1 MKKNYEID
9 MCNGPITGKMLRF
22 ALPLMLS
29 SMLQLLFNAA
39 DIITVGKFGSEHSL
53 AAVGSNT
60 ALINLLTNLFIG
72 LSIGANVLVA
82 RFYGAKNGEELNETV
97 HTAMLLS
104 LISGL
109 ILTVTGVIFA
119 RYFLIWMKT
128 PAEILDLAT
137 TYLKIY
143 FLGMPAMMIYNF
155 GSAILRAIGDTKRPL
170 YFLAAAGV
178 INIIL
183 NILLVVVF
191 RLDVKG
197 VGIATVISQTV
208 SAILIIRCLA
218 KSNGDIKLELK
229 KLRLSRGKI
238 GAILRIGLIV
248 RDTWSQFSL
257 FGQVVILMLIQV
269 GGLGL
274 VTLTSFFALAARRR
288 MGFRDL
294 RLLGESVSADGL
306 SKATEVLK
314 IVIKLAAAFEAVG
327 IVLLLFAFVPQ
338 FGAEGVW
345 VSVFTAISAF
355 CNAGFDLFGRFG
367 AYSSLVP
374 YVNNYY
380 VQAVVMFMIMAGGLG
395 FMVWVELAEYRK
407 KRRLSLHA
415 KVVLQF
421 SAIFW
426 VGGAVLLALLEWSN
440 PKTMGGL
447 SVPSKLMAAL
457 FQSVS
462 TRTAGM
468 NTIDLA
474 ACSPISKLLM
484 SVLQFI
490 GAAPGSTGGGVKVT
504 TFAVLILTI
513 RSVAQGRDDC
523 VIGGHHIE
531 SKTVYRALTII
542 VLGAVAAFGSAVVVY
557 YNTAE
562 AVSVIDCIFESCSA
576 FGTVGLSVGVTGQLN
591 TGAKL
596 LYMACMF
603 MGRVGP
609 ASLAISLTAKP
620 DDNKRKVLPVG
631 HINVG

>member
-218 KSNGDIKLELK
+218 KSNGDIKLEFK
-229 KLRLSRGKI
+229 KLRFSRGKI
-238 GAILRIGLIV
+238 GAILRIGLPAGLQGSI
-248 RDTWSQFSL
+248 FSL
-257 FGQVVILMLIQV
+257 SNVVIQSSVNIFGPVVVKGNSAAQNLEGFVYFSMNAFHHATLSFTSQNMGAKKYDRLGKILKN
-269 GGLGL
+269 GLC
-274 VTLTSFFALAARRR
+274 LAI
-288 MGFRDL
+288 L
-294 RLLGESVSADGL
+294 
-306 SKATEVLK
+306 
-314 IVIKLAAAFEAVG
+314 
-327 IVLLLFAFVPQ
+327 
-338 FGAEGVW
+338 FGAGFGGTVILFGRNLL
-345 VSVFTAISAF
+345 SIYTNDSAAISAGMTRLYIITGTYTLCGIMDVMVGAIRGIGYTVLPTIVSLIGACALRLVWLATVF
-355 CNAGFDLFGRFG
+355 RIPKFHTINTVYLSYPITWLVTIIAHVICYIIIRKKNRFG
-367 AYSSLVP
+367 ET
-374 YVNNYY
+374 
-380 VQAVVMFMIMAGGLG
+380 Q
-395 FMVWVELAEYRK
+395 
-407 KRRLSLHA
+407 
-415 KVVLQF
+415 
-421 SAIFW
+421 
-426 VGGAVLLALLEWSN
+426 
-440 PKTMGGL
+440 
-447 SVPSKLMAAL
+447 
-457 FQSVS
+457 
-462 TRTAGM
+462 
-468 NTIDLA
+468 
-474 ACSPISKLLM
+474 
-484 SVLQFI
+484 
-490 GAAPGSTGGGVKVT
+490 
-504 TFAVLILTI
+504 
-513 RSVAQGRDDC
+513 
-523 VIGGHHIE
+523 
-531 SKTVYRALTII
+531 
-542 VLGAVAAFGSAVVVY
+542 
-557 YNTAE
+557 
-562 AVSVIDCIFESCSA
+562 
-576 FGTVGLSVGVTGQLN
+576 
-591 TGAKL
+591 
-596 LYMACMF
+596 
-603 MGRVGP
+603 
-609 ASLAISLTAKP
+609 
-620 DDNKRKVLPVG
+620 
-631 HINVG
+631 

>member
-229 KLRLSRGKI
+229 KLRFSRGKI
-238 GAILRIGLIV
+238 GAILRIGLPAGLQGSI
-248 RDTWSQFSL
+248 FSL
-257 FGQVVILMLIQV
+257 SNVVIQSSVNIFGPVVVKGNSAAQNLEGFVYFSMNAFHHATLSFTSQNMGAKKYDRLGKILKN
-269 GGLGL
+269 GLC
-274 VTLTSFFALAARRR
+274 LAI
-288 MGFRDL
+288 L
-294 RLLGESVSADGL
+294 
-306 SKATEVLK
+306 
-314 IVIKLAAAFEAVG
+314 
-327 IVLLLFAFVPQ
+327 
-338 FGAEGVW
+338 FGAGFGGTVILFGRNLL
-345 VSVFTAISAF
+345 SIYTNDGAAISAGMTRLYIITGTYTLCGIMDVMVGAIRVIGYTVLPTIVSLIGACALRLVWLATVF
-355 CNAGFDLFGRFG
+355 RIPKFHTINTVYLSYPITWLVTIIAHVICYIIIRKKNRFG
-367 AYSSLVP
+367 EM
-374 YVNNYY
+374 
-380 VQAVVMFMIMAGGLG
+380 Q
-395 FMVWVELAEYRK
+395 
-407 KRRLSLHA
+407 
-415 KVVLQF
+415 
-421 SAIFW
+421 
-426 VGGAVLLALLEWSN
+426 
-440 PKTMGGL
+440 
-447 SVPSKLMAAL
+447 
-457 FQSVS
+457 
-462 TRTAGM
+462 
-468 NTIDLA
+468 
-474 ACSPISKLLM
+474 
-484 SVLQFI
+484 
-490 GAAPGSTGGGVKVT
+490 
-504 TFAVLILTI
+504 
-513 RSVAQGRDDC
+513 
-523 VIGGHHIE
+523 
-531 SKTVYRALTII
+531 
-542 VLGAVAAFGSAVVVY
+542 
-557 YNTAE
+557 
-562 AVSVIDCIFESCSA
+562 
-576 FGTVGLSVGVTGQLN
+576 
-591 TGAKL
+591 
-596 LYMACMF
+596 
-603 MGRVGP
+603 
-609 ASLAISLTAKP
+609 
-620 DDNKRKVLPVG
+620 
-631 HINVG
+631 

>member
-197 VGIATVISQTV
+197 VGIATVISQIV

-229 KLRLSRGKI
+229 KLRFSRGKI
-238 GAILRIGLIV
+238 GAILRIGLPAGLQGSI
-248 RDTWSQFSL
+248 FSL
-257 FGQVVILMLIQV
+257 SNVVIQSSVNIFGPVVVKGNSAAQNLEGFVYFSMNAFHHATLSFTSQNMGAKKYDRLGKILKN
-269 GGLGL
+269 GLC
-274 VTLTSFFALAARRR
+274 LAI
-288 MGFRDL
+288 L
-294 RLLGESVSADGL
+294 
-306 SKATEVLK
+306 
-314 IVIKLAAAFEAVG
+314 
-327 IVLLLFAFVPQ
+327 
-338 FGAEGVW
+338 FGAGFGGTVILFGRNLL
-345 VSVFTAISAF
+345 SIYTNDGAAISAGMTRLYIITGTYTLCGIMDVMVGAIRGIGYTVLPTIVSLIGACALRLVWLATVF
-355 CNAGFDLFGRFG
+355 RIPKFHTINTVYLSYPITWLVTIIAHVICYIIIRKKNRFG
-367 AYSSLVP
+367 EM
-374 YVNNYY
+374 
-380 VQAVVMFMIMAGGLG
+380 Q
-395 FMVWVELAEYRK
+395 
-407 KRRLSLHA
+407 
-415 KVVLQF
+415 
-421 SAIFW
+421 
-426 VGGAVLLALLEWSN
+426 
-440 PKTMGGL
+440 
-447 SVPSKLMAAL
+447 
-457 FQSVS
+457 
-462 TRTAGM
+462 
-468 NTIDLA
+468 
-474 ACSPISKLLM
+474 
-484 SVLQFI
+484 
-490 GAAPGSTGGGVKVT
+490 
-504 TFAVLILTI
+504 
-513 RSVAQGRDDC
+513 
-523 VIGGHHIE
+523 
-531 SKTVYRALTII
+531 
-542 VLGAVAAFGSAVVVY
+542 
-557 YNTAE
+557 
-562 AVSVIDCIFESCSA
+562 
-576 FGTVGLSVGVTGQLN
+576 
-591 TGAKL
+591 
-596 LYMACMF
+596 
-603 MGRVGP
+603 
-609 ASLAISLTAKP
+609 
-620 DDNKRKVLPVG
+620 
-631 HINVG
+631 

>member
-128 PAEILDLAT
+128 PAEILNLAT

-229 KLRLSRGKI
+229 KLRFSRGKI
-238 GAILRIGLIV
+238 GAILRIGLPAGLQGSI
-248 RDTWSQFSL
+248 FSL
-257 FGQVVILMLIQV
+257 SNVVIQSSVNLFGPVVVKGNSAAQNLEGFVYFSMNAFHHATLSFTSQNMGAKKYDRLGKILKN
-269 GGLGL
+269 GLC
-274 VTLTSFFALAARRR
+274 LAI
-288 MGFRDL
+288 L
-294 RLLGESVSADGL
+294 
-306 SKATEVLK
+306 
-314 IVIKLAAAFEAVG
+314 
-327 IVLLLFAFVPQ
+327 
-338 FGAEGVW
+338 FGAGFGGTVILFGRNFL
-345 VSVFTAISAF
+345 SIYTNDGAAISAGMTRLYIITGTYTLCGIMDVMVGAIRGIGYTVLPTIVSLIGACALRLVWLATVF
-355 CNAGFDLFGRFG
+355 RIPKFHTINTVYLSYPITWLVTIIAHVICYIIIRKKNRFG
-367 AYSSLVP
+367 E
-374 YVNNYY
+374 
-380 VQAVVMFMIMAGGLG
+380 M
-395 FMVWVELAEYRK
+395 
-407 KRRLSLHA
+407 
-415 KVVLQF
+415 
-421 SAIFW
+421 
-426 VGGAVLLALLEWSN
+426 
-440 PKTMGGL
+440 
-447 SVPSKLMAAL
+447 
-457 FQSVS
+457 
-462 TRTAGM
+462 
-468 NTIDLA
+468 
-474 ACSPISKLLM
+474 
-484 SVLQFI
+484 
-490 GAAPGSTGGGVKVT
+490 
-504 TFAVLILTI
+504 
-513 RSVAQGRDDC
+513 
-523 VIGGHHIE
+523 
-531 SKTVYRALTII
+531 
-542 VLGAVAAFGSAVVVY
+542 
-557 YNTAE
+557 
-562 AVSVIDCIFESCSA
+562 
-576 FGTVGLSVGVTGQLN
+576 
-591 TGAKL
+591 
-596 LYMACMF
+596 
-603 MGRVGP
+603 
-609 ASLAISLTAKP
+609 
-620 DDNKRKVLPVG
+620 
-631 HINVG
+631 

>member
-229 KLRLSRGKI
+229 KLRFSRGKI
-238 GAILRIGLIV
+238 GAILRIGLPAGLQGSI
-248 RDTWSQFSL
+248 FSL
-257 FGQVVILMLIQV
+257 SNVVIQSSVNLFGPVVVKGNSAAQNLEGFVYFSMNAFHHATLSFTSQNMGAKKYDRLGKILKN
-269 GGLGL
+269 GLC
-274 VTLTSFFALAARRR
+274 LAI
-288 MGFRDL
+288 L
-294 RLLGESVSADGL
+294 
-306 SKATEVLK
+306 
-314 IVIKLAAAFEAVG
+314 
-327 IVLLLFAFVPQ
+327 
-338 FGAEGVW
+338 FGAGFGGTVILFGRNLL
-345 VSVFTAISAF
+345 SIYTNDGAAISAGMTRLYIITGTYTLCGIMDVMVGAIRGIGYTVLPTIVSLIGACALRLVWLATVFRIPKFHTINTVYLSYPITWLVTIIAHVF
-355 CNAGFDLFGRFG
+355 CYIIIRKKNRFG
-367 AYSSLVP
+367 E
-374 YVNNYY
+374 
-380 VQAVVMFMIMAGGLG
+380 M
-395 FMVWVELAEYRK
+395 
-407 KRRLSLHA
+407 
-415 KVVLQF
+415 
-421 SAIFW
+421 
-426 VGGAVLLALLEWSN
+426 
-440 PKTMGGL
+440 
-447 SVPSKLMAAL
+447 
-457 FQSVS
+457 
-462 TRTAGM
+462 
-468 NTIDLA
+468 
-474 ACSPISKLLM
+474 
-484 SVLQFI
+484 
-490 GAAPGSTGGGVKVT
+490 
-504 TFAVLILTI
+504 
-513 RSVAQGRDDC
+513 
-523 VIGGHHIE
+523 
-531 SKTVYRALTII
+531 
-542 VLGAVAAFGSAVVVY
+542 
-557 YNTAE
+557 
-562 AVSVIDCIFESCSA
+562 
-576 FGTVGLSVGVTGQLN
+576 
-591 TGAKL
+591 
-596 LYMACMF
+596 
-603 MGRVGP
+603 
-609 ASLAISLTAKP
+609 
-620 DDNKRKVLPVG
+620 
-631 HINVG
+631 

>member
-238 GAILRIGLIV
+238 GAILRIGLPAGLQGSI
-248 RDTWSQFSL
+248 FSL
-257 FGQVVILMLIQV
+257 SNVVIQSSVNIFGPVVVKGNSAAQNLEGFVYFSMNAFHHATLSFTSQNMGAKKYDRLGKILKN
-269 GGLGL
+269 GLC
-274 VTLTSFFALAARRR
+274 LAI
-288 MGFRDL
+288 L
-294 RLLGESVSADGL
+294 
-306 SKATEVLK
+306 
-314 IVIKLAAAFEAVG
+314 
-327 IVLLLFAFVPQ
+327 
-338 FGAEGVW
+338 FGAGFGGTVILFGRNLL
-345 VSVFTAISAF
+345 SIYTNDGAAISAGMTRLYIITGTYTLCGIMDAMVGAIRGIGYTVLPTIVSLIGACALRLVWLATVF
-355 CNAGFDLFGRFG
+355 RIPKFHTINTVYLSYPITWLVTIIAHVICYIIIRKKNRFG
-367 AYSSLVP
+367 EM
-374 YVNNYY
+374 
-380 VQAVVMFMIMAGGLG
+380 Q
-395 FMVWVELAEYRK
+395 
-407 KRRLSLHA
+407 
-415 KVVLQF
+415 
-421 SAIFW
+421 
-426 VGGAVLLALLEWSN
+426 
-440 PKTMGGL
+440 
-447 SVPSKLMAAL
+447 
-457 FQSVS
+457 
-462 TRTAGM
+462 
-468 NTIDLA
+468 
-474 ACSPISKLLM
+474 
-484 SVLQFI
+484 
-490 GAAPGSTGGGVKVT
+490 
-504 TFAVLILTI
+504 
-513 RSVAQGRDDC
+513 
-523 VIGGHHIE
+523 
-531 SKTVYRALTII
+531 
-542 VLGAVAAFGSAVVVY
+542 
-557 YNTAE
+557 
-562 AVSVIDCIFESCSA
+562 
-576 FGTVGLSVGVTGQLN
+576 
-591 TGAKL
+591 
-596 LYMACMF
+596 
-603 MGRVGP
+603 
-609 ASLAISLTAKP
+609 
-620 DDNKRKVLPVG
+620 
-631 HINVG
+631 

>member
-109 ILTVTGVIFA
+109 ILTVTSVIFA

-128 PAEILDLAT
+128 PAEILNLAT

-229 KLRLSRGKI
+229 KLRFSRGKI
-238 GAILRIGLIV
+238 GAILRIGLPAGLQGSI
-248 RDTWSQFSL
+248 FSL
-257 FGQVVILMLIQV
+257 SNVVIQSSVNLFGPVVVKGNSAAQNLEGFVYFSMNAFHHATLSFTSQNMGAKKYDRLGKILKN
-269 GGLGL
+269 GLC
-274 VTLTSFFALAARRR
+274 LAI
-288 MGFRDL
+288 L
-294 RLLGESVSADGL
+294 
-306 SKATEVLK
+306 
-314 IVIKLAAAFEAVG
+314 
-327 IVLLLFAFVPQ
+327 
-338 FGAEGVW
+338 FGA
-345 VSVFTAISAF
+345 
-355 CNAGFDLFGRFG
+355 GFGGTVILFGRNLLSIYTNDG
-367 AYSSLVP
+367 AAISVGMTRLYIITGTYTLCGIMDVMVGAIRGIGYTVLPTIVSLIG
-374 YVNNYY
+374 
-380 VQAVVMFMIMAGGLG
+380 ACALRL
-395 FMVWVELAEYRK
+395 VWLATVFRIPKFHTINTVYLSYPITWLVTIIAHVICYIIIRK
-407 KRRLSLHA
+407 KNR
-415 KVVLQF
+415 
-421 SAIFW
+421 
-426 VGGAVLLALLEWSN
+426 
-440 PKTMGGL
+440 
-447 SVPSKLMAAL
+447 
-457 FQSVS
+457 
-462 TRTAGM
+462 
-468 NTIDLA
+468 
-474 ACSPISKLLM
+474 
-484 SVLQFI
+484 
-490 GAAPGSTGGGVKVT
+490 
-504 TFAVLILTI
+504 
-513 RSVAQGRDDC
+513 
-523 VIGGHHIE
+523 
-531 SKTVYRALTII
+531 
-542 VLGAVAAFGSAVVVY
+542 FG
-557 YNTAE
+557 E
-562 AVSVIDCIFESCSA
+562 
-576 FGTVGLSVGVTGQLN
+576 
-591 TGAKL
+591 
-596 LYMACMF
+596 M
-603 MGRVGP
+603 
-609 ASLAISLTAKP
+609 
-620 DDNKRKVLPVG
+620 
-631 HINVG
+631 

>member
-72 LSIGANVLVA
+72 LSIGANVLVS

-218 KSNGDIKLELK
+218 KSNGDIKLELQ
-229 KLRLSRGKI
+229 KLRFSRGKI
-238 GAILRIGLIV
+238 GAILRIGLPAGLQGSI
-248 RDTWSQFSL
+248 FSL
-257 FGQVVILMLIQV
+257 SNVVIQSSVNIFGPVVVKGNSAAQNLEGFVYFSMNAFHHATLSFTSQNMGAKKYDRLGKILKN
-269 GGLGL
+269 GLC
-274 VTLTSFFALAARRR
+274 LAI
-288 MGFRDL
+288 L
-294 RLLGESVSADGL
+294 
-306 SKATEVLK
+306 
-314 IVIKLAAAFEAVG
+314 
-327 IVLLLFAFVPQ
+327 
-338 FGAEGVW
+338 FGAGFGGTVILFGRNLL
-345 VSVFTAISAF
+345 SIYTNDGAAISAGMTRLYIITGTYTLCGIMDVMVGAIRGIGYTVLPTIVSLIGACALRLVWLATVF
-355 CNAGFDLFGRFG
+355 RIPKFHTINTVYLSYPITWLVTIIAHVICYIIIRKKNRFG
-367 AYSSLVP
+367 EM
-374 YVNNYY
+374 
-380 VQAVVMFMIMAGGLG
+380 Q
-395 FMVWVELAEYRK
+395 
-407 KRRLSLHA
+407 
-415 KVVLQF
+415 
-421 SAIFW
+421 
-426 VGGAVLLALLEWSN
+426 
-440 PKTMGGL
+440 
-447 SVPSKLMAAL
+447 
-457 FQSVS
+457 
-462 TRTAGM
+462 
-468 NTIDLA
+468 
-474 ACSPISKLLM
+474 
-484 SVLQFI
+484 
-490 GAAPGSTGGGVKVT
+490 
-504 TFAVLILTI
+504 
-513 RSVAQGRDDC
+513 
-523 VIGGHHIE
+523 
-531 SKTVYRALTII
+531 
-542 VLGAVAAFGSAVVVY
+542 
-557 YNTAE
+557 
-562 AVSVIDCIFESCSA
+562 
-576 FGTVGLSVGVTGQLN
+576 
-591 TGAKL
+591 
-596 LYMACMF
+596 
-603 MGRVGP
+603 
-609 ASLAISLTAKP
+609 
-620 DDNKRKVLPVG
+620 
-631 HINVG
+631 

>member
-128 PAEILDLAT
+128 PAGILDLAT

-238 GAILRIGLIV
+238 GAILRIGLPAGLQGSI
-248 RDTWSQFSL
+248 FSL
-257 FGQVVILMLIQV
+257 SNVVIQSSVNIFGPVVVKGNSAAQNLEGFVYFSMNAFHHATLSFTSQNMGAKKYDRLGKILKN
-269 GGLGL
+269 GLC
-274 VTLTSFFALAARRR
+274 LAI
-288 MGFRDL
+288 L
-294 RLLGESVSADGL
+294 
-306 SKATEVLK
+306 
-314 IVIKLAAAFEAVG
+314 
-327 IVLLLFAFVPQ
+327 
-338 FGAEGVW
+338 FGAGFGGTVILFGRNLL
-345 VSVFTAISAF
+345 SIYTNDGAAISAGMTRLYIITGTYTLCGIMDVMVGAIRGIGYTVLPTIVSLIGACALRLVWLATVF
-355 CNAGFDLFGRFG
+355 RIPKFHTINTVYLSYPITWLVTIIAHVICYIIIRKKNRFG
-367 AYSSLVP
+367 EM
-374 YVNNYY
+374 
-380 VQAVVMFMIMAGGLG
+380 Q
-395 FMVWVELAEYRK
+395 
-407 KRRLSLHA
+407 
-415 KVVLQF
+415 
-421 SAIFW
+421 
-426 VGGAVLLALLEWSN
+426 
-440 PKTMGGL
+440 
-447 SVPSKLMAAL
+447 
-457 FQSVS
+457 
-462 TRTAGM
+462 
-468 NTIDLA
+468 
-474 ACSPISKLLM
+474 
-484 SVLQFI
+484 
-490 GAAPGSTGGGVKVT
+490 
-504 TFAVLILTI
+504 
-513 RSVAQGRDDC
+513 
-523 VIGGHHIE
+523 
-531 SKTVYRALTII
+531 
-542 VLGAVAAFGSAVVVY
+542 
-557 YNTAE
+557 
-562 AVSVIDCIFESCSA
+562 
-576 FGTVGLSVGVTGQLN
+576 
-591 TGAKL
+591 
-596 LYMACMF
+596 
-603 MGRVGP
+603 
-609 ASLAISLTAKP
+609 
-620 DDNKRKVLPVG
+620 
-631 HINVG
+631 

>member
-137 TYLKIY
+137 TYLMIY

-238 GAILRIGLIV
+238 GAILRIGLPAGLQGSI
-248 RDTWSQFSL
+248 FSL
-257 FGQVVILMLIQV
+257 SNVVIQSSVNLFGPVVVKGNSAAQNLEGFVYFSMNAFHHATLSFTSQNMGAKKYDRLGKILKN
-269 GGLGL
+269 GLC
-274 VTLTSFFALAARRR
+274 LAI
-288 MGFRDL
+288 L
-294 RLLGESVSADGL
+294 
-306 SKATEVLK
+306 
-314 IVIKLAAAFEAVG
+314 
-327 IVLLLFAFVPQ
+327 
-338 FGAEGVW
+338 FGAGFGGTVILFGRNLL
-345 VSVFTAISAF
+345 SIYTNDGAAISAGMTRLYIITGTYTLCGIMDVMVGAIRGIGYTVLPTIVSLIGACALRLVWLATVF
-355 CNAGFDLFGRFG
+355 RIPKFHTINTVYLSYPITWLVTIIAHVICYIIIRKKNRFG
-367 AYSSLVP
+367 EGVLQRWSRR
-374 YVNNYY
+374 
-380 VQAVVMFMIMAGGLG
+380 
-395 FMVWVELAEYRK
+395 ELAQ
-407 KRRLSLHA
+407 A
-415 KVVLQF
+415 
-421 SAIFW
+421 
-426 VGGAVLLALLEWSN
+426 
-440 PKTMGGL
+440 
-447 SVPSKLMAAL
+447 
-457 FQSVS
+457 
-462 TRTAGM
+462 
-468 NTIDLA
+468 
-474 ACSPISKLLM
+474 
-484 SVLQFI
+484 
-490 GAAPGSTGGGVKVT
+490 
-504 TFAVLILTI
+504 
-513 RSVAQGRDDC
+513 
-523 VIGGHHIE
+523 
-531 SKTVYRALTII
+531 TV
-542 VLGAVAAFGSAVVVY
+542 
-557 YNTAE
+557 
-562 AVSVIDCIFESCSA
+562 
-576 FGTVGLSVGVTGQLN
+576 
-591 TGAKL
+591 
-596 LYMACMF
+596 
-603 MGRVGP
+603 
-609 ASLAISLTAKP
+609 
-620 DDNKRKVLPVG
+620 
-631 HINVG
+631 

>member
-155 GSAILRAIGDTKRPL
+155 GSAILRAIGDTKRSL

-218 KSNGDIKLELK
+218 KSNGDIKLEFK
-229 KLRLSRGKI
+229 KLRFSRGKI
-238 GAILRIGLIV
+238 GAILRIGLPAGLQGSI
-248 RDTWSQFSL
+248 FSL
-257 FGQVVILMLIQV
+257 SNVVIQSSVNIFGPVVVKGNSAAQNLEGFVYFSMNAFHHATLSFTSQNMGAKKYDRLGKILKN
-269 GGLGL
+269 GLC
-274 VTLTSFFALAARRR
+274 LAI
-288 MGFRDL
+288 L
-294 RLLGESVSADGL
+294 
-306 SKATEVLK
+306 
-314 IVIKLAAAFEAVG
+314 
-327 IVLLLFAFVPQ
+327 
-338 FGAEGVW
+338 FGAGFGGTVILFGRNLL
-345 VSVFTAISAF
+345 SIYTNDGAAISAGMTRLYIITGTYTLCGIMDVMVGAIRGIGYTVLPTIVSLIGACALRLVWLATVF
-355 CNAGFDLFGRFG
+355 RIPKFHTINTVYLSYPITWLVTIIAHVICYIIIRKKNRFG
-367 AYSSLVP
+367 EM
-374 YVNNYY
+374 
-380 VQAVVMFMIMAGGLG
+380 Q
-395 FMVWVELAEYRK
+395 
-407 KRRLSLHA
+407 
-415 KVVLQF
+415 
-421 SAIFW
+421 
-426 VGGAVLLALLEWSN
+426 
-440 PKTMGGL
+440 
-447 SVPSKLMAAL
+447 
-457 FQSVS
+457 
-462 TRTAGM
+462 
-468 NTIDLA
+468 
-474 ACSPISKLLM
+474 
-484 SVLQFI
+484 
-490 GAAPGSTGGGVKVT
+490 
-504 TFAVLILTI
+504 
-513 RSVAQGRDDC
+513 
-523 VIGGHHIE
+523 
-531 SKTVYRALTII
+531 
-542 VLGAVAAFGSAVVVY
+542 
-557 YNTAE
+557 
-562 AVSVIDCIFESCSA
+562 
-576 FGTVGLSVGVTGQLN
+576 
-591 TGAKL
+591 
-596 LYMACMF
+596 
-603 MGRVGP
+603 
-609 ASLAISLTAKP
+609 
-620 DDNKRKVLPVG
+620 
-631 HINVG
+631 

>member
-1 MKKNYEID
+1 MGKNKTKKRTRRPNK
-9 MCNGPITGKMLRF
+9 GWLAG
-22 ALPLMLS
+22 S
-29 SMLQLLFNAA
+29 SATQTICISFLLV
-39 DIITVGKFGSEHSL
+39 I
-53 AAVGSNT
+53 AVGT
-60 ALINLLTNLFIG
+60 LLLTLP
-72 LSIGANVLVA
+72 
-82 RFYGAKNGEELNETV
+82 
-97 HTAMLLS
+97 
-104 LISGL
+104 ISSRTGRL
-109 ILTVTGVIFA
+109 GVIDAMF
-119 RYFLIWMKT
+119 T
-128 PAEILDLAT
+128 AT
-137 TYLKIY
+137 
-143 FLGMPAMMIYNF
+143 
-155 GSAILRAIGDTKRPL
+155 SATC
-170 YFLAAAGV
+170 V
-178 INIIL
+178 
-183 NILLVVVF
+183 
-191 RLDVKG
+191 
-197 VGIATVISQTV
+197 T
-208 SAILIIRCLA
+208 
-218 KSNGDIKLELK
+218 
-229 KLRLSRGKI
+229 
-238 GAILRIGLIV
+238 GLIV

-257 FGQVVILMLIQV
+257 FGQVIILMLIQV

-421 SAIFW
+421 SIIFW

-440 PKTMGGL
+440 PRTMGGL
-447 SVPSKLMAAL
+447 SVPGKIMAAL

-542 VLGAVAAFGSAVVVY
+542 VIGAVAAFGSAVVVY

-562 AVSVIDCIFESCSA
+562 TVSVIDCIFESCSA

-609 ASLAISLTAKP
+609 VSLAISLTAKP

>member
-218 KSNGDIKLELK
+218 KSNGDIKLEFK
-229 KLRLSRGKI
+229 KLRFSRGKI
-238 GAILRIGLIV
+238 GAILRIGLPAGLQGSI
-248 RDTWSQFSL
+248 FSL
-257 FGQVVILMLIQV
+257 SNVVIQSSVNIFGPVVVKGNSAAQNLEGFVYFSMNAFHHATLSFTSQNM
-269 GGLGL
+269 GAKKYDRLGKIL
-274 VTLTSFFALAARRR
+274 KN
-288 MGFRDL
+288 
-294 RLLGESVSADGL
+294 GL
-306 SKATEVLK
+306 S
-314 IVIKLAAAFEAVG
+314 LA
-327 IVLLLFAFVPQ
+327 IL
-338 FGAEGVW
+338 FGAGFGGTVILFGRNLL
-345 VSVFTAISAF
+345 SIYTNDGAAISAGMTRLYIITGTYTLCGIMDVMVGAIRGIGYTVLPTIVSLIGACALRLVWLATVF
-355 CNAGFDLFGRFG
+355 RIPKFHTINTVYLSYPITWLVTIIAHVICYIIIRKKNRFG
-367 AYSSLVP
+367 EM
-374 YVNNYY
+374 
-380 VQAVVMFMIMAGGLG
+380 Q
-395 FMVWVELAEYRK
+395 
-407 KRRLSLHA
+407 
-415 KVVLQF
+415 
-421 SAIFW
+421 
-426 VGGAVLLALLEWSN
+426 
-440 PKTMGGL
+440 
-447 SVPSKLMAAL
+447 
-457 FQSVS
+457 
-462 TRTAGM
+462 
-468 NTIDLA
+468 
-474 ACSPISKLLM
+474 
-484 SVLQFI
+484 
-490 GAAPGSTGGGVKVT
+490 
-504 TFAVLILTI
+504 
-513 RSVAQGRDDC
+513 
-523 VIGGHHIE
+523 
-531 SKTVYRALTII
+531 
-542 VLGAVAAFGSAVVVY
+542 
-557 YNTAE
+557 
-562 AVSVIDCIFESCSA
+562 
-576 FGTVGLSVGVTGQLN
+576 
-591 TGAKL
+591 
-596 LYMACMF
+596 
-603 MGRVGP
+603 
-609 ASLAISLTAKP
+609 
-620 DDNKRKVLPVG
+620 
-631 HINVG
+631 

>member
-119 RYFLIWMKT
+119 RYFLTWMKT

-229 KLRLSRGKI
+229 KLRFSRGKI
-238 GAILRIGLIV
+238 GAILRIGLPAGLQGSI
-248 RDTWSQFSL
+248 FSL
-257 FGQVVILMLIQV
+257 SNVVIQSSVNLFGPVVVKGNSAAQNLEGFVYFSMNAFHHATLSFTSQNMGAKKYDRLGKILKN
-269 GGLGL
+269 GLC
-274 VTLTSFFALAARRR
+274 LAI
-288 MGFRDL
+288 L
-294 RLLGESVSADGL
+294 
-306 SKATEVLK
+306 
-314 IVIKLAAAFEAVG
+314 
-327 IVLLLFAFVPQ
+327 
-338 FGAEGVW
+338 FGAGFGGTVILFGRNLL
-345 VSVFTAISAF
+345 SIYTNDGAAISAGMTRLYIITGTYTLCGIMDVMVGAIRGIGYTVLPTIVSLIGACALRLVWLATVF
-355 CNAGFDLFGRFG
+355 RIPKFHTINTVYLSYPITWLVTIIAHVICYIIIRKKNRFG
-367 AYSSLVP
+367 EM
-374 YVNNYY
+374 
-380 VQAVVMFMIMAGGLG
+380 Q
-395 FMVWVELAEYRK
+395 
-407 KRRLSLHA
+407 
-415 KVVLQF
+415 
-421 SAIFW
+421 
-426 VGGAVLLALLEWSN
+426 
-440 PKTMGGL
+440 
-447 SVPSKLMAAL
+447 
-457 FQSVS
+457 
-462 TRTAGM
+462 
-468 NTIDLA
+468 
-474 ACSPISKLLM
+474 
-484 SVLQFI
+484 
-490 GAAPGSTGGGVKVT
+490 
-504 TFAVLILTI
+504 
-513 RSVAQGRDDC
+513 
-523 VIGGHHIE
+523 
-531 SKTVYRALTII
+531 
-542 VLGAVAAFGSAVVVY
+542 
-557 YNTAE
+557 
-562 AVSVIDCIFESCSA
+562 
-576 FGTVGLSVGVTGQLN
+576 
-591 TGAKL
+591 
-596 LYMACMF
+596 
-603 MGRVGP
+603 
-609 ASLAISLTAKP
+609 
-620 DDNKRKVLPVG
+620 
-631 HINVG
+631 

>member
-170 YFLAAAGV
+170 YFLASAGV

-218 KSNGDIKLELK
+218 KSNGDIKLEFK
-229 KLRLSRGKI
+229 KLRFSRGKI
-238 GAILRIGLIV
+238 GAILRIGLPAGLQGSI
-248 RDTWSQFSL
+248 FSL
-257 FGQVVILMLIQV
+257 SNVVIQSSVNIFGPVVVKGNSAAQNLEGFVYFSMNAFHHATLSFTSQNMGANKYDRLGKILKN
-269 GGLGL
+269 GLC
-274 VTLTSFFALAARRR
+274 LAI
-288 MGFRDL
+288 L
-294 RLLGESVSADGL
+294 
-306 SKATEVLK
+306 
-314 IVIKLAAAFEAVG
+314 
-327 IVLLLFAFVPQ
+327 
-338 FGAEGVW
+338 FGAGFGGTVILFGRNLL
-345 VSVFTAISAF
+345 SIYTNDSAAISAGMTRLYIITGTYTLCGIMDVMVGAIRGIGYTVLPTIVSLIGACALRLVWLATVF
-355 CNAGFDLFGRFG
+355 RIPKFHTINTVYLSYPITWLVTIIAHVICYIIIRKKNRFG
-367 AYSSLVP
+367 EM
-374 YVNNYY
+374 
-380 VQAVVMFMIMAGGLG
+380 Q
-395 FMVWVELAEYRK
+395 
-407 KRRLSLHA
+407 
-415 KVVLQF
+415 
-421 SAIFW
+421 
-426 VGGAVLLALLEWSN
+426 
-440 PKTMGGL
+440 
-447 SVPSKLMAAL
+447 
-457 FQSVS
+457 
-462 TRTAGM
+462 
-468 NTIDLA
+468 
-474 ACSPISKLLM
+474 
-484 SVLQFI
+484 
-490 GAAPGSTGGGVKVT
+490 
-504 TFAVLILTI
+504 
-513 RSVAQGRDDC
+513 
-523 VIGGHHIE
+523 
-531 SKTVYRALTII
+531 
-542 VLGAVAAFGSAVVVY
+542 
-557 YNTAE
+557 
-562 AVSVIDCIFESCSA
+562 
-576 FGTVGLSVGVTGQLN
+576 
-591 TGAKL
+591 
-596 LYMACMF
+596 
-603 MGRVGP
+603 
-609 ASLAISLTAKP
+609 
-620 DDNKRKVLPVG
+620 
-631 HINVG
+631 

>member
-197 VGIATVISQTV
+197 VGIATVISQNV

-238 GAILRIGLIV
+238 GAILRIGLPAGLQSSI
-248 RDTWSQFSL
+248 FSL
-257 FGQVVILMLIQV
+257 SNVVIQSSVNIFGPVVVKGNSAAQNLEGFVYFSMNAFHHATLSFTSQNMGAKKYDRLGKILKN
-269 GGLGL
+269 GLC
-274 VTLTSFFALAARRR
+274 LAI
-288 MGFRDL
+288 L
-294 RLLGESVSADGL
+294 
-306 SKATEVLK
+306 
-314 IVIKLAAAFEAVG
+314 
-327 IVLLLFAFVPQ
+327 
-338 FGAEGVW
+338 FGAGFGGTVILFGRNLL
-345 VSVFTAISAF
+345 SIYTNDSAAISAGMTRLYIITGTYTLCGIMDVMVGAIRGIGYTVLPTIVSLIGACALRLVWLATVF
-355 CNAGFDLFGRFG
+355 RIPKFHTINTVYLSYPITWLVTIIAHVICYIIIRKKNRFG
-367 AYSSLVP
+367 EM
-374 YVNNYY
+374 
-380 VQAVVMFMIMAGGLG
+380 Q
-395 FMVWVELAEYRK
+395 
-407 KRRLSLHA
+407 
-415 KVVLQF
+415 
-421 SAIFW
+421 
-426 VGGAVLLALLEWSN
+426 
-440 PKTMGGL
+440 
-447 SVPSKLMAAL
+447 
-457 FQSVS
+457 
-462 TRTAGM
+462 
-468 NTIDLA
+468 
-474 ACSPISKLLM
+474 
-484 SVLQFI
+484 
-490 GAAPGSTGGGVKVT
+490 
-504 TFAVLILTI
+504 
-513 RSVAQGRDDC
+513 
-523 VIGGHHIE
+523 
-531 SKTVYRALTII
+531 
-542 VLGAVAAFGSAVVVY
+542 
-557 YNTAE
+557 
-562 AVSVIDCIFESCSA
+562 
-576 FGTVGLSVGVTGQLN
+576 
-591 TGAKL
+591 
-596 LYMACMF
+596 
-603 MGRVGP
+603 
-609 ASLAISLTAKP
+609 
-620 DDNKRKVLPVG
+620 
-631 HINVG
+631 

>member
-1 MKKNYEID
+1 MGKNKTKKRTRRPNK
-9 MCNGPITGKMLRF
+9 GWLAG
-22 ALPLMLS
+22 S
-29 SMLQLLFNAA
+29 SATQTICSSFLLV
-39 DIITVGKFGSEHSL
+39 I
-53 AAVGSNT
+53 AVGT
-60 ALINLLTNLFIG
+60 LLLTLPISSRTGRLGVIDALF
-72 LSIGANVLVA
+72 
-82 RFYGAKNGEELNETV
+82 
-97 HTAMLLS
+97 TATS
-104 LISGL
+104 A
-109 ILTVTGVIFA
+109 TCVTG
-119 RYFLIWMKT
+119 
-128 PAEILDLAT
+128 
-137 TYLKIY
+137 
-143 FLGMPAMMIYNF
+143 
-155 GSAILRAIGDTKRPL
+155 
-170 YFLAAAGV
+170 
-178 INIIL
+178 
-183 NILLVVVF
+183 LV
-191 RLDVKG
+191 
-197 VGIATVISQTV
+197 
-208 SAILIIRCLA
+208 
-218 KSNGDIKLELK
+218 
-229 KLRLSRGKI
+229 
-238 GAILRIGLIV
+238 V

-257 FGQVVILMLIQV
+257 FGQVIILMLIQV

-380 VQAVVMFMIMAGGLG
+380 VQAVIMFMIMAGGLG

-421 SAIFW
+421 SVIFW

-440 PKTMGGL
+440 PRTMGGL
-447 SVPSKLMAAL
+447 SVPGKIMAAL

-504 TFAVLILTI
+504 TFAVLILTS

-542 VLGAVAAFGSAVVVY
+542 VIGAVAAFGSAVVVY

-562 AVSVIDCIFESCSA
+562 TVSVIDCIFESCSA

-609 ASLAISLTAKP
+609 VSLAISLTAKP

>member
-178 INIIL
+178 ININL

-229 KLRLSRGKI
+229 KLRFSRGKI
-238 GAILRIGLIV
+238 GAILRIGLPAGLQGSI
-248 RDTWSQFSL
+248 FSL
-257 FGQVVILMLIQV
+257 SNVVIQSSVNIFGPVVVKGNSAAQNLEGFVYFSMNAFHHATLSFTSQNMGAKKYDRLGKILKN
-269 GGLGL
+269 GLC
-274 VTLTSFFALAARRR
+274 LAI
-288 MGFRDL
+288 L
-294 RLLGESVSADGL
+294 
-306 SKATEVLK
+306 
-314 IVIKLAAAFEAVG
+314 
-327 IVLLLFAFVPQ
+327 
-338 FGAEGVW
+338 FGAGFGGTVILFGRNLL
-345 VSVFTAISAF
+345 SIYTNDGAAISAGMTRLYIITGTYTLCGIMDVMGGAIRGIGYTVLPTIVSLIGACALRLVWLATVF
-355 CNAGFDLFGRFG
+355 RIPKFHTINTVYLSYPITWLVTIIAHVICYIIIRKKNRFG
-367 AYSSLVP
+367 EM
-374 YVNNYY
+374 
-380 VQAVVMFMIMAGGLG
+380 Q
-395 FMVWVELAEYRK
+395 
-407 KRRLSLHA
+407 
-415 KVVLQF
+415 
-421 SAIFW
+421 
-426 VGGAVLLALLEWSN
+426 
-440 PKTMGGL
+440 
-447 SVPSKLMAAL
+447 
-457 FQSVS
+457 
-462 TRTAGM
+462 
-468 NTIDLA
+468 
-474 ACSPISKLLM
+474 
-484 SVLQFI
+484 
-490 GAAPGSTGGGVKVT
+490 
-504 TFAVLILTI
+504 
-513 RSVAQGRDDC
+513 
-523 VIGGHHIE
+523 
-531 SKTVYRALTII
+531 
-542 VLGAVAAFGSAVVVY
+542 
-557 YNTAE
+557 
-562 AVSVIDCIFESCSA
+562 
-576 FGTVGLSVGVTGQLN
+576 
-591 TGAKL
+591 
-596 LYMACMF
+596 
-603 MGRVGP
+603 
-609 ASLAISLTAKP
+609 
-620 DDNKRKVLPVG
+620 
-631 HINVG
+631 

>member
-229 KLRLSRGKI
+229 KLRFSRGKI
-238 GAILRIGLIV
+238 GAILRIGLPAGLQGSI
-248 RDTWSQFSL
+248 FSL
-257 FGQVVILMLIQV
+257 SNVVIQSSVNIFGPVVVKGNSAAQNLEGFVYFSMNAFHHATLSFTSQNMGEKKYDRLGKILKN
-269 GGLGL
+269 GLC
-274 VTLTSFFALAARRR
+274 LAI
-288 MGFRDL
+288 L
-294 RLLGESVSADGL
+294 
-306 SKATEVLK
+306 
-314 IVIKLAAAFEAVG
+314 
-327 IVLLLFAFVPQ
+327 
-338 FGAEGVW
+338 FGAGFGGTVILFGRNLL
-345 VSVFTAISAF
+345 SIYTNDGAAISAGMTRLYIITGTYTLCGIMDVMVGAIRGIGYTVLPTIVSLIGACALRLVWLATVF
-355 CNAGFDLFGRFG
+355 RIPKFHTINTVYLSYPITWLVTIIAHVICYIIIRKKNRFG
-367 AYSSLVP
+367 EM
-374 YVNNYY
+374 
-380 VQAVVMFMIMAGGLG
+380 Q
-395 FMVWVELAEYRK
+395 
-407 KRRLSLHA
+407 
-415 KVVLQF
+415 
-421 SAIFW
+421 
-426 VGGAVLLALLEWSN
+426 
-440 PKTMGGL
+440 
-447 SVPSKLMAAL
+447 
-457 FQSVS
+457 
-462 TRTAGM
+462 
-468 NTIDLA
+468 
-474 ACSPISKLLM
+474 
-484 SVLQFI
+484 
-490 GAAPGSTGGGVKVT
+490 
-504 TFAVLILTI
+504 
-513 RSVAQGRDDC
+513 
-523 VIGGHHIE
+523 
-531 SKTVYRALTII
+531 
-542 VLGAVAAFGSAVVVY
+542 
-557 YNTAE
+557 
-562 AVSVIDCIFESCSA
+562 
-576 FGTVGLSVGVTGQLN
+576 
-591 TGAKL
+591 
-596 LYMACMF
+596 
-603 MGRVGP
+603 
-609 ASLAISLTAKP
+609 
-620 DDNKRKVLPVG
+620 
-631 HINVG
+631 

>member
-128 PAEILDLAT
+128 PTEILDLAT

-229 KLRLSRGKI
+229 KLRFSRGKI
-238 GAILRIGLIV
+238 GAILRIGLPAGLQGSI
-248 RDTWSQFSL
+248 FSL
-257 FGQVVILMLIQV
+257 SNVVIQSSVNIFGPVVVKGNSAAQNLEGFVYFSMNAFHHATLSFTSQNMGAKKYDRLGKILKN
-269 GGLGL
+269 GLC
-274 VTLTSFFALAARRR
+274 LAI
-288 MGFRDL
+288 L
-294 RLLGESVSADGL
+294 
-306 SKATEVLK
+306 
-314 IVIKLAAAFEAVG
+314 
-327 IVLLLFAFVPQ
+327 
-338 FGAEGVW
+338 FGAGFGGTVILFGRNLL
-345 VSVFTAISAF
+345 SIYTNDSAAISAGMTRLYIITGTYTLCGIMDVMVGAIRGIGYTVLPTIVSLIGACALRLVWLATVF
-355 CNAGFDLFGRFG
+355 RIPKFHTINTVYLSYPITWLVTIIAHVICYIIIRKKNRFG
-367 AYSSLVP
+367 EM
-374 YVNNYY
+374 
-380 VQAVVMFMIMAGGLG
+380 Q
-395 FMVWVELAEYRK
+395 
-407 KRRLSLHA
+407 
-415 KVVLQF
+415 
-421 SAIFW
+421 
-426 VGGAVLLALLEWSN
+426 
-440 PKTMGGL
+440 
-447 SVPSKLMAAL
+447 
-457 FQSVS
+457 
-462 TRTAGM
+462 
-468 NTIDLA
+468 
-474 ACSPISKLLM
+474 
-484 SVLQFI
+484 
-490 GAAPGSTGGGVKVT
+490 
-504 TFAVLILTI
+504 
-513 RSVAQGRDDC
+513 
-523 VIGGHHIE
+523 
-531 SKTVYRALTII
+531 
-542 VLGAVAAFGSAVVVY
+542 
-557 YNTAE
+557 
-562 AVSVIDCIFESCSA
+562 
-576 FGTVGLSVGVTGQLN
+576 
-591 TGAKL
+591 
-596 LYMACMF
+596 
-603 MGRVGP
+603 
-609 ASLAISLTAKP
+609 
-620 DDNKRKVLPVG
+620 
-631 HINVG
+631 

>member
-97 HTAMLLS
+97 HTVMLLS

-238 GAILRIGLIV
+238 GAILRIGLPAGLQGSI
-248 RDTWSQFSL
+248 FSL
-257 FGQVVILMLIQV
+257 SNVVIQSSVNIFGPVVVKGNSAAQNLEGFVYFSMNAFHHATLSFTSQNMGAKKYDRLGKILKN
-269 GGLGL
+269 GLC
-274 VTLTSFFALAARRR
+274 LAI
-288 MGFRDL
+288 L
-294 RLLGESVSADGL
+294 
-306 SKATEVLK
+306 
-314 IVIKLAAAFEAVG
+314 
-327 IVLLLFAFVPQ
+327 
-338 FGAEGVW
+338 FGAGFGGTVILFGRNLL
-345 VSVFTAISAF
+345 SIYTNDGAAISAGMTRLYIITGTYTLCGIMDVMVGAIRGIGYTVLPTIVSLIGACALRLVWLATVF
-355 CNAGFDLFGRFG
+355 RIPKFHTINTVYLSYPITWLVTIIAHVICYIIIRKKNRFG
-367 AYSSLVP
+367 EM
-374 YVNNYY
+374 
-380 VQAVVMFMIMAGGLG
+380 Q
-395 FMVWVELAEYRK
+395 
-407 KRRLSLHA
+407 
-415 KVVLQF
+415 
-421 SAIFW
+421 
-426 VGGAVLLALLEWSN
+426 
-440 PKTMGGL
+440 
-447 SVPSKLMAAL
+447 
-457 FQSVS
+457 
-462 TRTAGM
+462 
-468 NTIDLA
+468 
-474 ACSPISKLLM
+474 
-484 SVLQFI
+484 
-490 GAAPGSTGGGVKVT
+490 
-504 TFAVLILTI
+504 
-513 RSVAQGRDDC
+513 
-523 VIGGHHIE
+523 
-531 SKTVYRALTII
+531 
-542 VLGAVAAFGSAVVVY
+542 
-557 YNTAE
+557 
-562 AVSVIDCIFESCSA
+562 
-576 FGTVGLSVGVTGQLN
+576 
-591 TGAKL
+591 
-596 LYMACMF
+596 
-603 MGRVGP
+603 
-609 ASLAISLTAKP
+609 
-620 DDNKRKVLPVG
+620 
-631 HINVG
+631 

>member
-1 MKKNYEID
+1 MGKNKTKKRTRRPNK
-9 MCNGPITGKMLRF
+9 GWLAG
-22 ALPLMLS
+22 S
-29 SMLQLLFNAA
+29 SATQTICSSFLLV
-39 DIITVGKFGSEHSL
+39 I
-53 AAVGSNT
+53 AVGT
-60 ALINLLTNLFIG
+60 LLLTLPISSRTGRLGVIDAMF
-72 LSIGANVLVA
+72 
-82 RFYGAKNGEELNETV
+82 
-97 HTAMLLS
+97 TATS
-104 LISGL
+104 A
-109 ILTVTGVIFA
+109 TCVTG
-119 RYFLIWMKT
+119 
-128 PAEILDLAT
+128 
-137 TYLKIY
+137 
-143 FLGMPAMMIYNF
+143 
-155 GSAILRAIGDTKRPL
+155 
-170 YFLAAAGV
+170 
-178 INIIL
+178 
-183 NILLVVVF
+183 LV
-191 RLDVKG
+191 
-197 VGIATVISQTV
+197 
-208 SAILIIRCLA
+208 
-218 KSNGDIKLELK
+218 
-229 KLRLSRGKI
+229 
-238 GAILRIGLIV
+238 V

-288 MGFRDL
+288 M
-294 RLLGESVSADGL
+294 GESVSADGL

-380 VQAVVMFMIMAGGLG
+380 VQAVIMFMIMAGGLG

-421 SAIFW
+421 SVIFW

-440 PKTMGGL
+440 PRTMGDL
-447 SVPSKLMAAL
+447 SVPGKIMAAL

-542 VLGAVAAFGSAVVVY
+542 VIGAVAAFGSAVVVY

-562 AVSVIDCIFESCSA
+562 TVSVIDCIFESCSA

-609 ASLAISLTAKP
+609 VSLAISLTAKP

>member
-229 KLRLSRGKI
+229 KLRFSRGKI
-238 GAILRIGLIV
+238 GAILRIGLPAGLQGSI
-248 RDTWSQFSL
+248 FSL
-257 FGQVVILMLIQV
+257 SNVVIQSSVNIFGPVVVKGNSAAQNLEGFVYFSMNAFHHATLSFTSQNMGAKKYDRLGKILKN
-269 GGLGL
+269 GLC
-274 VTLTSFFALAARRR
+274 LAI
-288 MGFRDL
+288 L
-294 RLLGESVSADGL
+294 
-306 SKATEVLK
+306 
-314 IVIKLAAAFEAVG
+314 
-327 IVLLLFAFVPQ
+327 
-338 FGAEGVW
+338 FGAGFGGTVILFGRNLL
-345 VSVFTAISAF
+345 SIYTNDGAAISAGMTRLYIITGTYTLCGIMDVMVGAIRGIGYTVLPTIVSLIGACALRLVWLATVF
-355 CNAGFDLFGRFG
+355 RIPKFHTINTVYLSYPITWLVTIIAHVICYIIIRKKNRFG
-367 AYSSLVP
+367 ET
-374 YVNNYY
+374 
-380 VQAVVMFMIMAGGLG
+380 Q
-395 FMVWVELAEYRK
+395 
-407 KRRLSLHA
+407 
-415 KVVLQF
+415 
-421 SAIFW
+421 
-426 VGGAVLLALLEWSN
+426 
-440 PKTMGGL
+440 
-447 SVPSKLMAAL
+447 
-457 FQSVS
+457 
-462 TRTAGM
+462 
-468 NTIDLA
+468 
-474 ACSPISKLLM
+474 
-484 SVLQFI
+484 
-490 GAAPGSTGGGVKVT
+490 
-504 TFAVLILTI
+504 
-513 RSVAQGRDDC
+513 
-523 VIGGHHIE
+523 
-531 SKTVYRALTII
+531 
-542 VLGAVAAFGSAVVVY
+542 
-557 YNTAE
+557 
-562 AVSVIDCIFESCSA
+562 
-576 FGTVGLSVGVTGQLN
+576 
-591 TGAKL
+591 
-596 LYMACMF
+596 
-603 MGRVGP
+603 
-609 ASLAISLTAKP
+609 
-620 DDNKRKVLPVG
+620 
-631 HINVG
+631 

>member
-229 KLRLSRGKI
+229 KLRFSRGKI
-238 GAILRIGLIV
+238 GAILRIGLPAGLQGSI
-248 RDTWSQFSL
+248 FSL
-257 FGQVVILMLIQV
+257 SNVVIQSSVNIFGPVVVKGNSAAQNLEGFVYFSMNAFHHATLSFTSQNMGAKKYDRLGKILKN
-269 GGLGL
+269 GLC
-274 VTLTSFFALAARRR
+274 LAI
-288 MGFRDL
+288 L
-294 RLLGESVSADGL
+294 
-306 SKATEVLK
+306 
-314 IVIKLAAAFEAVG
+314 
-327 IVLLLFAFVPQ
+327 
-338 FGAEGVW
+338 FGAGFGGTVILFGRNLL
-345 VSVFTAISAF
+345 SIYTNDGAAISAGMTRLYIITGTYTL
-355 CNAGFDLFGRFG
+355 CGIMDVMVG
-367 AYSSLVP
+367 AIRGIGYTVLPTIVSL
-374 YVNNYY
+374 
-380 VQAVVMFMIMAGGLG
+380 
-395 FMVWVELAEYRK
+395 
-407 KRRLSLHA
+407 
-415 KVVLQF
+415 
-421 SAIFW
+421 
-426 VGGAVLLALLEWSN
+426 
-440 PKTMGGL
+440 
-447 SVPSKLMAAL
+447 
-457 FQSVS
+457 
-462 TRTAGM
+462 
-468 NTIDLA
+468 
-474 ACSPISKLLM
+474 
-484 SVLQFI
+484 I
-490 GAAPGSTGGGVKVT
+490 GACA
-504 TFAVLILTI
+504 
-513 RSVAQGRDDC
+513 
-523 VIGGHHIE
+523 
-531 SKTVYRALTII
+531 
-542 VLGAVAAFGSAVVVY
+542 
-557 YNTAE
+557 
-562 AVSVIDCIFESCSA
+562 
-576 FGTVGLSVGVTGQLN
+576 
-591 TGAKL
+591 
-596 LYMACMF
+596 
-603 MGRVGP
+603 
-609 ASLAISLTAKP
+609 
-620 DDNKRKVLPVG
+620 
-631 HINVG
+631 

>member
-128 PAEILDLAT
+128 PAEILDLST

-229 KLRLSRGKI
+229 KLRFSRGKI
-238 GAILRIGLIV
+238 GAILRIGLPAGLQGSI
-248 RDTWSQFSL
+248 FSL
-257 FGQVVILMLIQV
+257 SNVVIQSSVNLFGPVVVKGNSAAQNLEGFVYFSMNAFHHATLSFTSQNMGAKKYDRLGKILKN
-269 GGLGL
+269 GLC
-274 VTLTSFFALAARRR
+274 LAI
-288 MGFRDL
+288 L
-294 RLLGESVSADGL
+294 
-306 SKATEVLK
+306 
-314 IVIKLAAAFEAVG
+314 
-327 IVLLLFAFVPQ
+327 
-338 FGAEGVW
+338 FGAGFGGTVILFGRNLL
-345 VSVFTAISAF
+345 SIYTNDSAAISAGMTRLYIITGTYTLCGIMDVMVGAIRGIGYTVLPTIVSLIGACALRLVWLATVF
-355 CNAGFDLFGRFG
+355 RIPKFHTINTVYLSYPITWLVTIIAHVICYIIIIKKNRFG
-367 AYSSLVP
+367 EI
-374 YVNNYY
+374 
-380 VQAVVMFMIMAGGLG
+380 Q
-395 FMVWVELAEYRK
+395 
-407 KRRLSLHA
+407 
-415 KVVLQF
+415 
-421 SAIFW
+421 
-426 VGGAVLLALLEWSN
+426 
-440 PKTMGGL
+440 
-447 SVPSKLMAAL
+447 
-457 FQSVS
+457 
-462 TRTAGM
+462 
-468 NTIDLA
+468 
-474 ACSPISKLLM
+474 
-484 SVLQFI
+484 
-490 GAAPGSTGGGVKVT
+490 
-504 TFAVLILTI
+504 
-513 RSVAQGRDDC
+513 
-523 VIGGHHIE
+523 
-531 SKTVYRALTII
+531 
-542 VLGAVAAFGSAVVVY
+542 
-557 YNTAE
+557 
-562 AVSVIDCIFESCSA
+562 
-576 FGTVGLSVGVTGQLN
+576 
-591 TGAKL
+591 
-596 LYMACMF
+596 
-603 MGRVGP
+603 
-609 ASLAISLTAKP
+609 
-620 DDNKRKVLPVG
+620 
-631 HINVG
+631 

>member
-170 YFLAAAGV
+170 YFLASAGV

-229 KLRLSRGKI
+229 KLRFSRGKI
-238 GAILRIGLIV
+238 GAILRIGLPAGLQGSI
-248 RDTWSQFSL
+248 FSL
-257 FGQVVILMLIQV
+257 SNVVIQSSVNLFGPVVVKGNSAAQNLEGFVYFSMNAFHHATLSFTSQNMGAKKYDRLGKILKN
-269 GGLGL
+269 GLC
-274 VTLTSFFALAARRR
+274 LAI
-288 MGFRDL
+288 L
-294 RLLGESVSADGL
+294 
-306 SKATEVLK
+306 
-314 IVIKLAAAFEAVG
+314 
-327 IVLLLFAFVPQ
+327 
-338 FGAEGVW
+338 FGAGFGGTVILFGRNLL
-345 VSVFTAISAF
+345 SIYTNDGAAISAGMTRLYIITGTYTLCGIMDVMVGAIRGIGYTVLPTIVSLIGACALRLVWLATVF
-355 CNAGFDLFGRFG
+355 RIPKFHTINTVYLSYPITWLVTIIAHVICYIIIRKKNRFG
-367 AYSSLVP
+367 EM
-374 YVNNYY
+374 
-380 VQAVVMFMIMAGGLG
+380 Q
-395 FMVWVELAEYRK
+395 
-407 KRRLSLHA
+407 
-415 KVVLQF
+415 
-421 SAIFW
+421 
-426 VGGAVLLALLEWSN
+426 
-440 PKTMGGL
+440 
-447 SVPSKLMAAL
+447 
-457 FQSVS
+457 
-462 TRTAGM
+462 
-468 NTIDLA
+468 
-474 ACSPISKLLM
+474 
-484 SVLQFI
+484 
-490 GAAPGSTGGGVKVT
+490 
-504 TFAVLILTI
+504 
-513 RSVAQGRDDC
+513 
-523 VIGGHHIE
+523 
-531 SKTVYRALTII
+531 
-542 VLGAVAAFGSAVVVY
+542 
-557 YNTAE
+557 
-562 AVSVIDCIFESCSA
+562 
-576 FGTVGLSVGVTGQLN
+576 
-591 TGAKL
+591 
-596 LYMACMF
+596 
-603 MGRVGP
+603 
-609 ASLAISLTAKP
+609 
-620 DDNKRKVLPVG
+620 
-631 HINVG
+631 

>member
-109 ILTVTGVIFA
+109 ILTVIGVIFA

-218 KSNGDIKLELK
+218 KSNGDIKLEFK
-229 KLRLSRGKI
+229 KLRFSRGKI
-238 GAILRIGLIV
+238 GAILRIGLPAGLQGSI
-248 RDTWSQFSL
+248 FSL
-257 FGQVVILMLIQV
+257 SNVVIQSSVNIFGPVVVKGNSAAQNLEGFVYFSMNAFHHATLSFTSQNMGAKKYDRLGKILKN
-269 GGLGL
+269 GLC
-274 VTLTSFFALAARRR
+274 LAI
-288 MGFRDL
+288 L
-294 RLLGESVSADGL
+294 
-306 SKATEVLK
+306 
-314 IVIKLAAAFEAVG
+314 
-327 IVLLLFAFVPQ
+327 
-338 FGAEGVW
+338 FGAGFGGTVILFGRNLL
-345 VSVFTAISAF
+345 SIYTNDSAAISAGMTRLYIITGTYTLCGIMDVMVGAIRGIGYTVLPTIVSLIGACALRLVWLATVF
-355 CNAGFDLFGRFG
+355 RIPKFHTINTVYLSYPITWLVTIIAHVICYIIIRKKNRFG
-367 AYSSLVP
+367 EM
-374 YVNNYY
+374 
-380 VQAVVMFMIMAGGLG
+380 Q
-395 FMVWVELAEYRK
+395 
-407 KRRLSLHA
+407 
-415 KVVLQF
+415 
-421 SAIFW
+421 
-426 VGGAVLLALLEWSN
+426 
-440 PKTMGGL
+440 
-447 SVPSKLMAAL
+447 
-457 FQSVS
+457 
-462 TRTAGM
+462 
-468 NTIDLA
+468 
-474 ACSPISKLLM
+474 
-484 SVLQFI
+484 
-490 GAAPGSTGGGVKVT
+490 
-504 TFAVLILTI
+504 
-513 RSVAQGRDDC
+513 
-523 VIGGHHIE
+523 
-531 SKTVYRALTII
+531 
-542 VLGAVAAFGSAVVVY
+542 
-557 YNTAE
+557 
-562 AVSVIDCIFESCSA
+562 
-576 FGTVGLSVGVTGQLN
+576 
-591 TGAKL
+591 
-596 LYMACMF
+596 
-603 MGRVGP
+603 
-609 ASLAISLTAKP
+609 
-620 DDNKRKVLPVG
+620 
-631 HINVG
+631 

>member
-109 ILTVTGVIFA
+109 ILTVTGIIFA

-208 SAILIIRCLA
+208 SAILIIRCLT
-218 KSNGDIKLELK
+218 KSNGVIKLELK
-229 KLRLSRGKI
+229 KLRFSRGKI
-238 GAILRIGLIV
+238 GAILRIGLPAGLQGSI
-248 RDTWSQFSL
+248 FSL
-257 FGQVVILMLIQV
+257 SNVVIQSSVNLFGPVVVKGNSAAQNLEGFVYFSMNAFHHATLSFTSQNMGAKKYDRLGKILKN
-269 GGLGL
+269 GLC
-274 VTLTSFFALAARRR
+274 LAI
-288 MGFRDL
+288 L
-294 RLLGESVSADGL
+294 
-306 SKATEVLK
+306 
-314 IVIKLAAAFEAVG
+314 
-327 IVLLLFAFVPQ
+327 
-338 FGAEGVW
+338 FGAGFGGTVILFGRNLL
-345 VSVFTAISAF
+345 SIYTNDGAAISAGMTRLYIITGTYTLCGIMDVMVGAIRGIGYTVLPTIVSLIGACALRLVWLATVF
-355 CNAGFDLFGRFG
+355 RIPKFHTINTVYLSYPITWLVTIIAHVICYIIIRKKNRFG
-367 AYSSLVP
+367 E
-374 YVNNYY
+374 
-380 VQAVVMFMIMAGGLG
+380 M
-395 FMVWVELAEYRK
+395 
-407 KRRLSLHA
+407 
-415 KVVLQF
+415 
-421 SAIFW
+421 
-426 VGGAVLLALLEWSN
+426 
-440 PKTMGGL
+440 
-447 SVPSKLMAAL
+447 
-457 FQSVS
+457 
-462 TRTAGM
+462 
-468 NTIDLA
+468 
-474 ACSPISKLLM
+474 
-484 SVLQFI
+484 
-490 GAAPGSTGGGVKVT
+490 
-504 TFAVLILTI
+504 
-513 RSVAQGRDDC
+513 
-523 VIGGHHIE
+523 
-531 SKTVYRALTII
+531 
-542 VLGAVAAFGSAVVVY
+542 
-557 YNTAE
+557 
-562 AVSVIDCIFESCSA
+562 
-576 FGTVGLSVGVTGQLN
+576 
-591 TGAKL
+591 
-596 LYMACMF
+596 
-603 MGRVGP
+603 
-609 ASLAISLTAKP
+609 
-620 DDNKRKVLPVG
+620 
-631 HINVG
+631 

>member
-229 KLRLSRGKI
+229 KLRFSRGKI
-238 GAILRIGLIV
+238 GAILRIGLPAGLQGSI
-248 RDTWSQFSL
+248 FSL
-257 FGQVVILMLIQV
+257 SNVVIQSSVNIFGPVVVKGNSAAQNLEGFVYFSMNAFHHATLSFTSQNMGAKKYDRLGKILKN
-269 GGLGL
+269 GLC
-274 VTLTSFFALAARRR
+274 LAI
-288 MGFRDL
+288 L
-294 RLLGESVSADGL
+294 
-306 SKATEVLK
+306 
-314 IVIKLAAAFEAVG
+314 
-327 IVLLLFAFVPQ
+327 
-338 FGAEGVW
+338 FGAGFGGTVILFGRNLL
-345 VSVFTAISAF
+345 SIYTNDGAAISAGMTRLYIITGTYTL
-355 CNAGFDLFGRFG
+355 CGIMDVMVG
-367 AYSSLVP
+367 AIRGIGYTVLPTIVSLIG
-374 YVNNYY
+374 
-380 VQAVVMFMIMAGGLG
+380 ACALRL
-395 FMVWVELAEYRK
+395 VWLATVFRIPKFHTINTVYLSYPITWLVTIIAHVICYIIIRK
-407 KRRLSLHA
+407 R
-415 KVVLQF
+415 
-421 SAIFW
+421 
-426 VGGAVLLALLEWSN
+426 
-440 PKTMGGL
+440 
-447 SVPSKLMAAL
+447 
-457 FQSVS
+457 
-462 TRTAGM
+462 
-468 NTIDLA
+468 IDLEK
-474 ACSPISKLLM
+474 CN
-484 SVLQFI
+484 
-490 GAAPGSTGGGVKVT
+490 
-504 TFAVLILTI
+504 
-513 RSVAQGRDDC
+513 
-523 VIGGHHIE
+523 E
-531 SKTVYRALTII
+531 
-542 VLGAVAAFGSAVVVY
+542 
-557 YNTAE
+557 
-562 AVSVIDCIFESCSA
+562 IF
-576 FGTVGLSVGVTGQLN
+576 
-591 TGAKL
+591 L
-596 LYMACMF
+596 LYKTW
-603 MGRVGP
+603 
-609 ASLAISLTAKP
+609 S
-620 DDNKRKVLPVG
+620 DNMEC
-631 HINVG
+631 

>member
-229 KLRLSRGKI
+229 KLRFSRGKI
-238 GAILRIGLIV
+238 GAILRIGLPAGLQGSI
-248 RDTWSQFSL
+248 FSL
-257 FGQVVILMLIQV
+257 SNVVIQSSVNIFGPVVVKGNSAAQNLEGFVYFSMNAFHYATLSFTSQNMGAKKYDRLGKILKN
-269 GGLGL
+269 GLC
-274 VTLTSFFALAARRR
+274 LAI
-288 MGFRDL
+288 L
-294 RLLGESVSADGL
+294 
-306 SKATEVLK
+306 
-314 IVIKLAAAFEAVG
+314 
-327 IVLLLFAFVPQ
+327 
-338 FGAEGVW
+338 FGAGFGGTVILFGRNLL
-345 VSVFTAISAF
+345 SIYTNDSAAISAGMTRLYIITGTYTLCGIMDVMVGAIRGIGYTVLPTIVSLIGACALRLVWLATVF
-355 CNAGFDLFGRFG
+355 RIPKFHTINTVYLSYPITWLVTIIAHVICYIIIRKKNRFG
-367 AYSSLVP
+367 EM
-374 YVNNYY
+374 
-380 VQAVVMFMIMAGGLG
+380 Q
-395 FMVWVELAEYRK
+395 
-407 KRRLSLHA
+407 
-415 KVVLQF
+415 
-421 SAIFW
+421 
-426 VGGAVLLALLEWSN
+426 
-440 PKTMGGL
+440 
-447 SVPSKLMAAL
+447 
-457 FQSVS
+457 
-462 TRTAGM
+462 
-468 NTIDLA
+468 
-474 ACSPISKLLM
+474 
-484 SVLQFI
+484 
-490 GAAPGSTGGGVKVT
+490 
-504 TFAVLILTI
+504 
-513 RSVAQGRDDC
+513 
-523 VIGGHHIE
+523 
-531 SKTVYRALTII
+531 
-542 VLGAVAAFGSAVVVY
+542 
-557 YNTAE
+557 
-562 AVSVIDCIFESCSA
+562 
-576 FGTVGLSVGVTGQLN
+576 
-591 TGAKL
+591 
-596 LYMACMF
+596 
-603 MGRVGP
+603 
-609 ASLAISLTAKP
+609 
-620 DDNKRKVLPVG
+620 
-631 HINVG
+631 